1 MNSVA
6 QKRPFASLVD
16 DEPTESTPPPSP
28 PSEQLQQTAIM
39 SAAERKWCS
48 QTIKSLRK
56 HKRAIAFLEPVDP
69 IVFNIPDYFDI
80 IKSPMDLGT
89 IDEKVKK
96 DQYPTL
102 AAFKADVQLVFDNCF
117 LYNNA
122 GDPVTQDA
130 KKLEEHY
137 KKLCKKEPSL
147 VQQATAAPKKITIS
161 APKST
166 AYNDNTFSAE
176 QFQPQQP
183 HQNYASIPSTTM
195 DIDTND
201 TIISDQ
207 PASKPKIKVKVP
219 AQTDMYDEA
228 AKSIT
233 TTIAT
238 TIAAEPTEL
247 PSIDPTTP
255 TNKRASQ
262 SRMEVMPEDQ
272 FKRCEALVHELKKPK
287 YKGFYW
293 PFLNPVD
300 ADAWGASDYYDIIK
314 NPMDMATYERKL
326 YEYEYSNEEEL
337 AEDIRLMFRNCYSYN
352 PPNHLVHGLGKEF
365 EAIFEKQWAKLHS
378 NTKKSSKNHSTKRRR
393 TSHIVDT
400 PTLNNT
406 PPFTVQQPQ
415 PQMQPSQTTTTNSS
429 ESLSSQPDN
438 SKTSI
443 KVNTNNN
450 NQGRSTILRLKL
462 NGPTVK
468 KEEEQPKPK
477 PTVKVPGL
485 ALSKEPPSSAITSST
500 NGPKLAIG
508 VKPPSPVKEKK
519 PEKSTPTILQNH
531 DKWLALAKKSP
542 TEVSNMSTAATTK
555 MALQHKPTL
564 QQTHHTNYS
573 KKPKEIVSPS
583 CSTSNPQHSPPPQPP
598 QPPNPPK
605 AQPFDINVLY
615 NQIHNEKKLKEQ
627 QKREEQDR
635 WEKNEKIRLEKEK
648 IANDARLNKIREL
661 NQQSQIRRQHDIK
674 DRYRELNSQ
683 KIDISKQKMLFA
695 KFESS
700 ILARDQDW
708 REIFTWQRD
717 TNDYR
722 HIPVPGFVKR
732 APIKI
737 PDLRTRLLSR
747 CARLENS
754 KSKDHSPKTVN
765 GELSDMDVD

>member
-1 MNSVA
+1 M
-6 QKRPFASLVD
+6 
-16 DEPTESTPPPSP
+16 TP
-28 PSEQLQQTAIM
+28 
-39 SAAERKWCS
+39 AERNWCL

-69 IVFNIPDYFDI
+69 IVFKIPDYFDI

-89 IDEKVKK
+89 IDKK
-96 DQYPTL
+96 LKAEQYPTL

-147 VQQATAAPKKITIS
+147 AHATEAPKKIVIS
-161 APKST
+161 APKPT
-166 AYNDNTFSAE
+166 TYIDNTFSSE
-176 QFQPQQP
+176 QFPTQQPQQD
-183 HQNYASIPSTTM
+183 YSSTPSTAL
-195 DIDTND
+195 DVDTSSSSSSSSSM
-201 TIISDQ
+201 IPDQ
-207 PASKPKIKVKVP
+207 QTPKPRIKVKLPVQP
-219 AQTDMYDEA
+219 DLYNETPKSATTMTTTTTTTTA
-228 AKSIT
+228 TATAPITAPAKS
-233 TTIAT
+233 
-238 TIAAEPTEL
+238 
-247 PSIDPTTP
+247 PSTDSTSLAVRNTHHG
-255 TNKRASQ
+255 
-262 SRMEVMPEDQ
+262 RMEAMPEDQ
-272 FKRCEALVHELKKPK
+272 FKRCEAIVHELKKPK

-300 ADAWGASDYYDIIK
+300 ADAWGASDYYEIIK
-314 NPMDMATYERKL
+314 QPMDMTTYERKL

-337 AEDIRLMFRNCYSYN
+337 AQDIRLMFRNCYFYN

-365 EAIFEKQWAKLHS
+365 EEIFEKQWAKLHS
-378 NTKKSSKNHSTKRRR
+378 NNKKSSKSHSSKRRR
-393 TSHIVDT
+393 TSHTVDT

-406 PPFTVQQPQ
+406 PPSTVQQPQ
-415 PQMQPSQTTTTNSS
+415 PQTQSLQTTTTSFS
-429 ESLSSQPDN
+429 ESSLLKSDN
-438 SKTSI
+438 SLSDI
-443 KVNTNNN
+443 KINTNNN

-468 KEEEQPKPK
+468 KEEQPKPK
-477 PTVKVPGL
+477 PIVKVPGL
-485 ALSKEPPSSAITSST
+485 ALSKEPPSSAAITSVA

-519 PEKSTPTILQNH
+519 PEKSTPIVLQNH

-542 TEVSNMSTAATTK
+542 TEAATAPAAPVAKAAT
-555 MALQHKPTL
+555 QHKPTL
-564 QQTHHTNYS
+564 QQTHHTNYN
-573 KKPKEIVSPS
+573 KKPKEIISPS
-583 CSTSNPQHSPPPQPP
+583 ASTPNLHHSPPPQPP
-598 QPPNPPK
+598 QAPK

-648 IANDARLNKIREL
+648 IATEIRLGKLREL
-661 NQQSQIRRQHDIK
+661 NQQSQMQRQQDKK

-683 KIDISKQKMLFA
+683 RIDISKQKMMFA

-700 ILARDQDW
+700 FLVRDQDW
-708 REIFTWQRD
+708 REVFTWQRD

-737 PDLRTRLLSR
+737 PELRRRLLSK

-754 KSKDHSPKTVN
+754 KSNDHSPETVN
-765 GELSDMDVD
+765 GDGELSDMDVD